1 MLFEAWFFDVYPVP
15 GGMATWWIGE
25 DGARLRLS
33 DPWRP
38 ALYVDAAAPQLPLAR
53 RRPRTA
59 PPRPGGR
66 RGAPPQPRRAP
77 RRAVAAAPSP
87 PAAPGAGAR
96 AGRRCPVPA
105 AGDPARS
112 DR

>member
-25 DGARLRLS
+25 NGARLRLS

-38 ALYVDAAAPQLPLAR
+38 ALYVDAAAPGLPLV
-53 RRPRTA
+53 
-59 PPRPGGR
+59 RPG
-66 RGAPPQPRRAP
+66 PP
-77 RRAVAAAPSP
+77 APSP

-96 AGRRCPVPA
+96 AGRRRPVPA

-112 DR
+112 DRARRRGGGAAGRCASP